1 MIICHHRHLS
11 HLSQDP
17 DSISRIF
24 LEQLFSSSDT
34 DAPIPSTPLP
44 TLCYEKNSLTPL
56 HGSPPQLDSLA
67 IWNKWCSL
75 GPEVKMSSTC
85 SNEWSLCD
93 KKIKITQPYTR
104 WSPRVYFLEELCTRS
119 GRMVRKRSARLTDGS
134 PFLRQINCIHPF
146 FSSIFLPR
154 PPHPPF
160 LSSKSP
166 PEEIWHKCYQML
178 SEIYDHPML
187 IIMEGS
193 NNQHYPRWDLSS
205 HLYWRKF
212 QTHYLQNLRFIK
224 FPRR

>member
-1 MIICHHRHLS
+1 MKRTAGHL
-11 HLSQDP
+11 HP
-17 DSISRIF
+17 
-24 LEQLFSSSDT
+24 
-34 DAPIPSTPLP
+34 P
-44 TLCYEKNSLTPL
+44 
-56 HGSPPQLDSLA
+56 GSPPQLDSLA

-75 GPEVKMSSTC
+75 ARPRSQ
-85 SNEWSLCD
+85 NEQHLLKRLISMWQ
-93 KKIKITQPYTR
+93 KIKITKTYTW
-104 WSPRVYFLEELCTRS
+104 WSVRVYFHEELCTRS

-166 PEEIWHKCYQML
+166 LQEIWHKCHQML

-212 QTHYLQNLRFIK
+212 QTHFLQNFRFIK